1 MTLLLILTFLLSVL
15 FWEKQIGGLPLTIRV
30 IISASITMV
39 LLSCS
44 YFICIWAQI
53 DFLWGLL
60 IAFVLFLSYLI
71 RIRKEFSFS
80 IQFPNSHSILWVIL
94 ISLAIIYYQK
104 YVIPWGGWDA
114 VAIWNLHAKFLAD
127 NNHWHDM
134 FQHPLAWSH
143 PDYPLFLPSL
153 IAMGWKALNEINY
166 IVPVVLGVI
175 PLIGVISILFFAF
188 NNKFIGVIA
197 AFIILFDHHFIEQAA
212 SQYADTWLA
221 FFILMAVYLI
231 SQLPQYPQLAWVL
244 GLLVT
249 TCGWIKNE
257 GLLFFILVSGI
268 ALIALKNER
277 KEYFRYLISCS
288 PVLLVLV
295 MFKITWSPTNDMV
308 SESNTS
314 IFSKLGSWDRYELIL
329 QYFKKTILNDFP
341 FIPGLII
348 LGIFLIKKMSPIILL
363 IGILIVL
370 MFGIYMGI
378 YVITPKDLAWHLST
392 SFYRLMHQIYPSFL
406 LCYFLAVEQNTK
418 AFLSE
423 N

>member
-143 PDYPLFLPSL
+143 PD
-153 IAMGWKALNEINY
+153 
-166 IVPVVLGVI
+166 
-175 PLIGVISILFFAF
+175 IL
-188 NNKFIGVIA
+188 
-197 AFIILFDHHFIEQAA
+197 
-212 SQYADTWLA
+212 
-221 FFILMAVYLI
+221 
-231 SQLPQYPQLAWVL
+231 
-244 GLLVT
+244 
-249 TCGWIKNE
+249 
-257 GLLFFILVSGI
+257 
-268 ALIALKNER
+268 
-277 KEYFRYLISCS
+277 YFY
-288 PVLLVLV
+288 
-295 MFKITWSPTNDMV
+295 
-308 SESNTS
+308 
-314 IFSKLGSWDRYELIL
+314 
-329 QYFKKTILNDFP
+329 
-341 FIPGLII
+341 
-348 LGIFLIKKMSPIILL
+348 
-363 IGILIVL
+363 
-370 MFGIYMGI
+370 
-378 YVITPKDLAWHLST
+378 HLS
-392 SFYRLMHQIYPSFL
+392 
-406 LCYFLAVEQNTK
+406 
-418 AFLSE
+418 
-423 N
+423 